1 MKILNWAL
9 SPHAVERILERQI
22 LLGELA
28 ILLEDPDEVIQQGQK
43 FIFTKFFHE
52 RNDNKVAAVILE
64 KKEDG
69 LWLVITV
76 IVNFKI
82 TK

>member
-9 SPHAVERILERQI
+9 SPHAVERILERRI
-22 LLGELA
+22 SLNELRK
-28 ILLEDPDEVIQQGQK
+28 LLEEPDEIIQQGPKYILCKQ
-43 FIFTKFFHE
+43 FTE
-52 RNDNKVAAVILE
+52 RNDNRIAAVVLE

-76 IVNFKI
+76 MVNFKI
-82 TK
+82 QT